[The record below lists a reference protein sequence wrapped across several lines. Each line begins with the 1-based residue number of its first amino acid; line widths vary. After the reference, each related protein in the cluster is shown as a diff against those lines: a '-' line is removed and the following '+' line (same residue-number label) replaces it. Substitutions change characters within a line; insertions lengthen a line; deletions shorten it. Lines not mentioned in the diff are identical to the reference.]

1 MEAQAERVLI
11 VHTDKASQQHLAGQ
25 METFGYHVVFA
36 ENGRQALDI
45 LTKQSFTLA
54 LLSIELWGVSSYQ
67 ILERMR
73 TSNILAAT
81 PVLMLAPTEE
91 TPGIDRCL
99 ELGASDYITE
109 PYQQAIVHARVQACW
124 VQREWFMHHQ
134 NDLRREE
141 LLKLERDVQ
150 IAQQIQEG
158 FLPSTLPKPVGWEI
172 EATFHPARDVAGDF
186 YDAFMLTQNRR
197 LGFVVADVCD
207 KGVGAALFM
216 SLSRSLIRAF
226 AQQNNS
232 FSRSWAE
239 ILSDTGSKRRNR
251 SVDIQ
256 GTLAIGATALK
267 TAISSTN
274 DYITDNHLDMNMF
287 VTLFFG
293 VLDPATGALIYVN
306 GGHVPPVIVQP
317 TGGVR
322 ATLPTTGPAV
332 GIMPGANFEIGHAQ
346 LEPGEALFCY
356 TDGVTDA
363 RSPTLEFFGDSGVE
377 AMLEKPIESAD
388 KLLRRFEM
396 NLQAHIA
403 GAAQFDDITMMA
415 LRRVPQTALP

>member
-11 VHTDKASQQHLAGQ
+11 VGIDKSGQQNLAGQ
-25 METFGYHVVFA
+25 MEALGYQTIFA
-36 ENGRQALDI
+36 ENGRKALDI
-45 LTKQSFTLA
+45 LAKQPFTLV

-67 ILERMR
+67 VLERMR
-73 TSNILAAT
+73 TSNMLATT
-81 PVLMLAPTEE
+81 PVLMLAPTDGA
-91 TPGIDRCL
+91 PGIDRCL
-99 ELGASDYITE
+99 ELGASDYIAE
-109 PYQQAIVHARVQACW
+109 PYQQPILHARVRACHM
-124 VQREWFMHHQ
+124 QREWAIHQ
-134 NDLRREE
+134 QDDLRREE

-158 FLPSTLPKPVGWEI
+158 FLPATLPKPSGWEI

-239 ILSDTGSKRRNR
+239 ILSDTGSKQRGR
-251 SVDIQ
+251 SIDIQ
-256 GTLAIGATALK
+256 GSLAIGATALK

-306 GGHVPPVIVQP
+306 GGHVPPAIVLP
-317 TGGVR
+317 TGGIR

-332 GIMPGANFEIGHAQ
+332 GMMPGANFEIGQAQ

-363 RSPTLEFFGDSGVE
+363 RSPTLEFFGDTGVQ
-377 AMLEKPIESAD
+377 ALLEKPVESAD
-388 KLLRRFEM
+388 RLLRRFEM

-415 LRRVPQTALP
+415 LRRVPHSESE